1 MLLLNYM
8 DEISRDKYEILDLI
22 FTFLNTLCMV
32 LTAFFLLNNLIISLI
47 YGIFIVIFAFVVLY
61 LWIARN
67 PLNIF
72 LIRAFALNNFIF
84 TFISLI
90 LFFSNFA
97 HTLTEYPGF
106 ILFLFPSGIYLVISY
121 NFTAVTLPYD
131 KKTGAMLAYTGRTE
145 ASRLQFFRD
154 NMEERKN
161 REELVAKQK
170 KGHRYKLII
179 VLTIFLT
186 LISLLTLILGF

>member
-1 MLLLNYM
+1 M
-8 DEISRDKYEILDLI
+8 DNNPRDKYEILDII

-32 LTAFFLLNNLIISLI
+32 LTAFYLLNNLIISLMYSI
-47 YGIFIVIFAFVVLY
+47 AIVTFACVVLY

-67 PLNIF
+67 PFNIY
-72 LIRAFALNNFIF
+72 LVRAFAFNNFF
-84 TFISLI
+84 VTFISLI

-97 HTLTEYPGF
+97 YTLTDYPGY
-106 ILFLFPSGIYLVISY
+106 ILFLFPSGIYLLISY
-121 NFTAVTLPYD
+121 KWSAVTLPYD

-161 REELVAKQK
+161 REDLVAKQK
-170 KGHRYKLII
+170 KVYRYNVII
-179 VLTIFLT
+179 VLTISLT
-186 LISLLTLILGF
+186 LFSLLTLIFGFY